1 MSVRRARRRGSYM
14 NREERRR
21 AIKSVRRRIRVADK
35 VITLLSSC
43 SAEAIKT
50 GFISTEEVETLR
62 VLVRAVDA
70 HTLNYYPVPKMLHN
84 KIRNYVHNHPNP
96 GPETVYDVVTEGI
109 LFPEYEIGAS
119 LSPNPHFASANS
131 LLDLLREANIRLV
144 QDGRLSPI
152 EAIDFWQNI

>member
-96 GPETVYDVVTEGI
+96 GPETVYDAITGVI
-109 LFPEYEIGAS
+109 LFPDYDIDINAPSSTSIDHLADLIREARV
-119 LSPNPHFASANS
+119 H
-131 LLDLLREANIRLV
+131 LLRN
-144 QDGRLSPI
+144 GRLSPI
-152 EAIDFWQNI
+152 EAIDFWSTI

>member
-21 AIKSVRRRIRVADK
+21 AIKSVRRRIRVTDK

-96 GPETVYDVVTEGI
+96 GPETVYDAITGVI
-109 LFPEYEIGAS
+109 LFPDYDIDINAPSSTPIDHLADLIREARV
-119 LSPNPHFASANS
+119 H
-131 LLDLLREANIRLV
+131 LLRA
-144 QDGRLSPI
+144 GRLSPT
-152 EAIDFWQNI
+152 EAIDFWSII